1 MNLWL
6 IRGLILAAVLVLVR
20 AVLGYGI
27 YAWPESGA
35 TQRAISVVV
44 VMIAALA
51 WPFFDGYADAKEFE
65 DEEDRADLTLLWLKS
80 AGAAGVM
87 AGFAAWLLSFVI
99 PGIGSGNLIIEV
111 TVGAG
116 FMLLLLSIPAQI
128 GILLGRFFGDRARRR
143 STEPEPEDEFGRHPI
158 HAHHQKEPILAG
170 SQRSDKHADAQH
182 GDAQHGETQ
191 HGQTQHG
198 DAEYAGEYRDSDF
211 AAERATDRDD
221 KR

>member
-6 IRGLILAAVLVLVR
+6 IRGLILAAVVVFVR

-27 YAWPESGA
+27 YAWPESGS
-35 TQRAISVVV
+35 TQRYIAILV

-80 AGAAGVM
+80 AGVAGVVS
-87 AGFAAWLLSFVI
+87 GFVSWLLWFI
-99 PGIGSGNLIIEV
+99 LPGIGSGNLIIEV
-111 TVGAG
+111 TIGAG
-116 FMLLLLSIPAQI
+116 FMLLMLSIPAQI
-128 GILLGRFFGDRARRR
+128 GILLGRVFGSRARRR
-143 STEPEPEDEFGRHPI
+143 STEPEPEDEYGRHPI

-170 SQRSDKHADAQH
+170 SHRSDAHH
-182 GDAQHGETQ
+182 GDAQHGEAQ
-191 HGQTQHG
+191 HSDSEH
-198 DAEYAGEYRDSDF
+198 AGEYRDSDF